1 MGLRQGDSE
10 QRASRAKAAWTAAA
24 MVGIVAIVIGLLGDT
39 GRDWLAYER
48 SAIADGE
55 YWRLLSA
62 HFAHLGGSHLL
73 LNLAGLLLI
82 TYLVGAELS
91 AGEWGVVLVLACLA
105 VSIGLWVLL
114 PDLEGYV
121 GLSGV
126 LHGLLAAGLL
136 ASAGRW
142 GIDLWIVAV
151 ALVAKLAYEQWVG
164 PLPSSEGLSG
174 GNVIVDAHLYGAVS
188 GCITGASAVIRVRA
202 QAAI

>member
-1 MGLRQGDSE
+1 MGLRQRDSE

-24 MVGIVAIVIGLLGDT
+24 MVGVLAIVIGLLGDA

-48 SAIADGE
+48 SAIAGGE

-62 HFAHLGGSHLL
+62 HFTHLGGSHLL

-91 AGEWGVVLVLACLA
+91 PGEWLVALVLACLT

-121 GLSGV
+121 GLSGA

-151 ALVAKLAYEQWVG
+151 ALVAKLAYEQLVG

-174 GNVIVDAHLYGAVS
+174 GNVIIDAHLYGAVS
-188 GCITGASAVIRVRA
+188 GCITGASAAIRVRA